1 MKMDKPFFIGQ
12 RSLKIVQAKPLRQI
26 FVAFVL
32 DKSYAGPTPKE
43 CHLVIDGDNMTGR
56 VTSIALRESAGQL
69 VGLAYIT
76 PSLASLG
83 GKFKIRIDGGA
94 MVESTI
100 VKPPFYNPD
109 GARQKSAAAPEAK
122 VAA

>member
-1 MKMDKPFFIGQ
+1 MDKPFFIGQ
-12 RSLKIVQAKPLRQI
+12 RSLKIVQAKPLRQAL
-26 FVAFVL
+26 VAFVL

-56 VTSIALRESAGQL
+56 VTSIALSESAGQL

-83 GKFKIRIDGGA
+83 GKFKLRIDGGA

-100 VKPPFYNPD
+100 VKPPFYDPD